1 MKLTVMHKRGKVDKC
16 EITHTK
22 IISALDDN
30 KTVRN
35 EKLQCTYRTI
45 NNIHGTIQQLA
56 LLFQHGSVS

>member
-30 KTVRN
+30 KTVSN

-45 NNIHGTIQQLA
+45 K
-56 LLFQHGSVS
+56 